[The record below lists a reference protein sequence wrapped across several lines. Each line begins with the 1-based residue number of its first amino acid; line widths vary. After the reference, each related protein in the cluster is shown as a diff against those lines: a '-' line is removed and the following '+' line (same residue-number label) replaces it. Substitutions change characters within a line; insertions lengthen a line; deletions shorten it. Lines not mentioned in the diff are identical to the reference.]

1 MKFVLGEESQETASN
16 NFPGL
21 IRNLSFENL
30 DGFTYHEKYYFPR
43 LVWKQSTCN
52 NQDRSCDRMDEDHS
66 ELNQFE
72 ASEYQPEYST
82 SVKKTKID
90 LGSTASSADC
100 RGRVNN
106 PSSASAAAPTLSPFL
121 LQEGQQLQDF
131 PEDKV
136 RSPSIMSDAGSSDT
150 IYSEDYTR
158 MTDVGEGSDV
168 DSHAHKDNHSV
179 STSSG
184 DEFSDHSEANSFTT
198 LGDEKESSPQ
208 ISDSF
213 KGISIDGMKK
223 SIGQGNPANLTL
235 DMNSVDGLPDQPPS
249 PDTNFYPEDNNN
261 EPCIFYQGQVELPTE
276 YQTYEGGSF
285 EDREFDF
292 LKAEPIKRSTSLKTY
307 KTPPGTPHRKKGVR
321 FADALGLDLESVRHI
336 LNIEAPPKIPATAL
350 KDLKVRKKC
359 LFTWILF
366 FPLEIKQGHLPVTSC
381 INPRMF

>member
-1 MKFVLGEESQETASN
+1 MKFEQDVSQDSPHGSGR
-16 NFPGL
+16 NFIGI

-30 DGFTYHEKYYFPR
+30 HGHSYHDIYYFPR
-43 LVWKQSTCN
+43 LVWQQYECN
-52 NQDRSCDRMDEDHS
+52 KKEDTSCIRMDEDPAQS
-66 ELNQFE
+66 ES
-72 ASEYQPEYST
+72 SEYRAEYS
-82 SVKKTKID
+82 SSLSSTKID
-90 LGSTASSADC
+90 LSSTAASADS

-106 PSSASAAAPTLSPFL
+106 PSSASAAAPTLSPFS
-121 LQEGQQLQDF
+121 LQEGQLQGL
-131 PEDKV
+131 PESEDKV

-158 MTDVGEGSDV
+158 MTDVGEGSDL

-179 STSSG
+179 STSSC
-184 DEFSDHSEANSFTT
+184 DEFSDEANSFTT
-198 LGDEKESSPQ
+198 LGDERESSPQ

-213 KGISIDGMKK
+213 KGINIDGMKK
-223 SIGQGNPANLTL
+223 SVRQGDPANLTL

-359 LFTWILF
+359 LFTWIHF
-366 FPLEIKQGHLPVTSC
+366 FSLEK
-381 INPRMF
+381 